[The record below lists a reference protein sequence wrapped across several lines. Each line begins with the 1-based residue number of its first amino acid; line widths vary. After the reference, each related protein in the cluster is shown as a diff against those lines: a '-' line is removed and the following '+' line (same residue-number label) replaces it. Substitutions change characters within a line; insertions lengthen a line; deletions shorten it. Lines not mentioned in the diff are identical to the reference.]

1 MVLCSNHDP
10 GFASI
15 IMLEWAVVRGLR
27 NPHIEPGKSW
37 QNSTMESFNGKFR
50 DECLAMSWLDSAM
63 PE

>member
-1 MVLCSNHDP
+1 
-10 GFASI
+10 
-15 IMLEWAVVRGLR
+15 MLEWAVVRGLR